1 MKEKKKT
8 SWRPP
13 KATKGELAYIRDMKK
28 RSVFDMLETG
38 EARIL
43 KPEEYPEPIK
53 RFLAR
58 RRNMLRLR
66 LPTRLLQRL
75 EAQSRKAGVPVETV
89 ARRWIEESAR
99 RHAG

>member
-1 MKEKKKT
+1 MKAKRRFR
-8 SWRPP
+8 RPP
-13 KATKGELAYIRDMKK
+13 KATKGELAYIRDMEK

-38 EARIL
+38 EAQIV
-43 KPEEYPEPIK
+43 KPEDYPEPIK

-58 RRNMLRLR
+58 RRNMLRLK

-75 EAQSRKAGVPVETV
+75 EAQGRKAGVPVETV